1 MKMKNIYFKIH
12 SGGWI
17 YVIFS
22 SLLTI
27 IFFPF
32 FPYIGLIITFLTLF
46 IIIFFRDPKRVVPVE
61 DMIIS
66 PADGRI
72 TYIGESAAPIETN
85 IKNKFLKISI
95 FLNIFN
101 VHINRVPTYG
111 KVEKICYVSGKFF
124 NATLDKSSKENER
137 NIIVIKKNNSD
148 LIIVSQ
154 IAGLI
159 ARRIVCDL
167 QKNDEIYQ
175 GDRFGLIKFGSRV
188 DLYLPLNYQTLV
200 AVGQTVKGGETII
213 SNPNN
218 IFKLIK
224 TIMK

>member
-1 MKMKNIYFKIH
+1 MKMKNIYFKIN
-12 SGGWI
+12 SEGWI

-22 SLLTI
+22 FLLTI

-32 FPYIGLIITFLTLF
+32 FPYIALIFVFLTLF
-46 IIIFFRDPKRVVPVE
+46 IIIFFRDPKRVVPVD
-61 DMIIS
+61 DMIVS

-72 TYIGESAAPIETN
+72 TYIGESAAPKESN

-101 VHINRVPTYG
+101 VHINRIPTYG

-124 NATLDKSSKENER
+124 NASLDKSSKENER

-167 QKNDEIYQ
+167 QENDEILQ

-213 SNPNN
+213 SNPKN
-218 IFKLIK
+218 ITKLIK
-224 TIMK
+224 TIIK